1 MATAG
6 LEAVVPQAFLASNP
20 ENTGGGELATTVLLT
35 CPTGSEASLALY
47 VPADAIGNLVPTS
60 AVPDIHH
67 PLWQTAPLRLW
78 PGRTMAVPLPWRY
91 VVASVIVFSA
101 ALELFAGQLLPGKF
115 GNDDAA
121 VNGTQVLSVELV
133 SMAPELIESAPA
145 PATESAIAAMPEAS
159 EAEAPPAAEPSAAD
173 ELPQTPPP
181 VPVSQ
186 PVAEQSTAPTGPV
199 SPPSPDPPPPDPPPV
214 KAASPAPPAV
224 TEPPVDLAAQLMP
237 VPPPVASNLPEIS
250 LPPQLP
256 APPVAEMPQ
265 KAPVPKARPEKARRV
280 ATVARD
286 MTSLDSAPRST
297 RAKPAIRKGK
307 KSASSS
313 LASQAPRA
321 SSARAMRDYLGRVR
335 KAVLARVPRKGLAG
349 RYVVSFTIGP
359 GGRSSAIS
367 VSGPDA
373 AGRARLATVVRGWF
387 PKPPAGAVRV
397 KVPVTFKSGG
407 S

>member
-1 MATAG
+1 MAPAG
-6 LEAVVPQAFLASNP
+6 LEAVVPQAFLASGP
-20 ENTGGGELATTVLLT
+20 KNTGGGERTTTVLLT
-35 CPTGSEASLALY
+35 RPTGSEASLVLY
-47 VPADAIGNLVPTS
+47 VPADVIGNLVPTS

-67 PLWQTAPLRLW
+67 PLWQTAPPRLW

-91 VVASVIVFSA
+91 VVASVIVFTA
-101 ALELFAGQLLPGKF
+101 TLELFAGQLLPGKF

-133 SMAPELIESAPA
+133 SMAPALIESAPA
-145 PATESAIAAMPEAS
+145 PATESAIAAMSEAS
-159 EAEAPPAAEPSAAD
+159 EVEAPPAAEPGAAD

-181 VPVSQ
+181 VPA
-186 PVAEQSTAPTGPV
+186 PRPAAEQSTEPTGPV
-199 SPPSPDPPPPDPPPV
+199 TPPPPDPSPV

-224 TEPPVDLAAQLMP
+224 TEPPVPPVAQLMP

-256 APPVAEMPQ
+256 ALPVAETPQ

-286 MTSLDSAPRST
+286 MTSLGSTPRST

-313 LASQAPRA
+313 VASQAQRV

-335 KAVLARVPRKGLAG
+335 KTVLARVPRKGLAG

-387 PKPPAGAVRV
+387 PKPPAGTVRV
-397 KVPVTFKSGG
+397 NVPVTFKSGG